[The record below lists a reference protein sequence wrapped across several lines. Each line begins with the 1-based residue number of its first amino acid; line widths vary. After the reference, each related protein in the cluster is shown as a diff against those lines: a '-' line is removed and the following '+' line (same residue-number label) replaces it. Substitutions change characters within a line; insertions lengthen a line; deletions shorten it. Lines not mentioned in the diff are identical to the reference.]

1 MISSPIYGAKKE
13 ERTDGLISGDFSVRY
28 YGCSGTSTSTNQN
41 ADRQTVYMWIAR
53 FVVTAAAR

>member
-1 MISSPIYGAKKE
+1 MDSYP
-13 ERTDGLISGDFSVRY
+13 GDFPFGIMDVVELYIYESD
-28 YGCSGTSTSTNQN
+28 